1 MRELERIPG
10 HNNEMCCKPAKYS
23 EGDGRQVVCV
33 KITSNNKYSILL
45 VDDNHHILELNR
57 EVLSGEGYQP
67 TKATSGER
75 AIEAL
80 EKQHFDMVI
89 TDINMGNVS
98 GFTVLE
104 RAKELHPEAKVI
116 VTTGNPD
123 LQYAIEALRLHADDY
138 ILKPYSIHWLVE
150 RVSECLTQ
158 SGNRK
163 KTNCRRCAFSYN

>member
-1 MRELERIPG
+1 M
-10 HNNEMCCKPAKYS
+10 
-23 EGDGRQVVCV
+23 VCV

-45 VDDNHHILELNR
+45 VDDNPHILELNR
-57 EVLSGEGYQP
+57 EVLSGEGYKL
-67 TKATSGER
+67 TKASSGER

-89 TDINMGNVS
+89 TDINMGSVS
-98 GFTVLE
+98 GIKVLK

-123 LQYAIEALRLHADDY
+123 VQYAIEALRFHADDY
-138 ILKPYSIHWLVE
+138 ILKPYSINWLIK

-158 SGNRK
+158 SESRK
-163 KTNCRRCAFSYN
+163 QTDCQRCAVNYN